1 MLPGGVQI
9 AINLVDGVPI
19 YRQIV
24 TQIHYQVAAG
34 VIEPDAALPSIRVMA
49 LELNVAPN
57 TIAKA
62 YAELEE
68 AGVVHKRRG
77 FGTFVSFELA
87 HKADLERQRIV
98 AARIDALLVEARQL
112 NFSVEAVLAL
122 IHCRHEPRAPDQ
134 PTGKVL
140 MGASRTS

>member
-24 TQIHYQVAAG
+24 TQIHYQVTAG
-34 VIEPDAALPSIRVMA
+34 VLEPEAALPSIRIMA

-62 YAELEE
+62 YEELEG

-77 FGTFVSFELA
+77 FGTFVSCEHA
-87 HKADLERQRIV
+87 HKVDLERHRIV
-98 AARIDALLVEARQL
+98 EARIDALLTEARQL
-112 NFSVEAVLAL
+112 NFSVEAVLAM
-122 IHCRHEPRAPDQ
+122 IHRRHEHRAPDP
-134 PTGKVL
+134 PTGK
-140 MGASRTS
+140 S